1 MLNALGAALAL
12 GLMALLGVLLGSFYF
27 LGRLIRHEYAF
38 HREAWERD
46 GRPNAPFFCPPETT
60 WFRSGM
66 AYQRCAL
73 GWPLYTPVWVQAD
86 PAAKALHS
94 RLRWCLFIWNAG
106 FITWIL
112 LFLWYLAA
120 TQNI

>member
-1 MLNALGAALAL
+1 MLNVLGALLALA
-12 GLMALLGVLLGSFYF
+12 LMALLGVLRGSFYF
-27 LGRLIRHEYAF
+27 LGRLIHHEYAF

-73 GWPLYTPVWVQAD
+73 GWPLCTPAWVRAD
-86 PAAKALHS
+86 PAAKALHT
-94 RLRWCLFIWNAG
+94 RLRWSVLIWNAG

-120 TQNI
+120 TQRI